1 MEGFD
6 FLAVLKAAIIAM
18 CVLGIGTTGLYLWL
32 KHTGQ
37 LKSNDHSPNGQA
49 H

>member
-6 FLAVLKAAIIAM
+6 FLAVLKAAIAAM
-18 CVLGIGTTGLYLWL
+18 GILGIGTTGLYLWL

-37 LKSNDHSPNGQA
+37 LDGDRHHKGHS

>member
-6 FLAVLKAAIIAM
+6 ILAVVKAAIAAM
-18 CVLGIGTTGLYLWL
+18 AILGIGTTGLYFWL
-32 KHTGQ
+32 KYTGQ
-37 LKSNDHSPNGQA
+37 LEGDRHHKRHS